1 MAGQGPWLHLP
12 SWSRWKCTLRI
23 SYGWPEG
30 PHPASS
36 HARCN
41 HSQSSEVYDL
51 FLVLP
56 NVWSRCPCD
65 ELARLMAYLNTFQ
78 VCSFRPL
85 LPSGYLL
92 CENMSVMK
100 PWDACPVCLKLLY
113 QLSLYHQFPQI
124 KSTLKES
131 ISGIDPQNI
140 SLGSWMYSASVFLFP
155 KCDKKLHL
163 KLRRGK
169 DDFLY
174 IWCTWR
180 IHLPTQ
186 IRHLSE
192 YTHRHTTAI
201 PYCLYSLST
210 LETEKWNRHKGY
222 LWEEKSTIKLMMLC
236 LLQALE

>member
-85 LPSGYLL
+85 LPRGYLL

-155 KCDKKLHL
+155 KCDKKYAPW
-163 KLRRGK
+163 KK
-169 DDFLY
+169 
-174 IWCTWR
+174 
-180 IHLPTQ
+180 
-186 IRHLSE
+186 
-192 YTHRHTTAI
+192 
-201 PYCLYSLST
+201 
-210 LETEKWNRHKGY
+210 
-222 LWEEKSTIKLMMLC
+222 
-236 LLQALE
+236 

>member
-1 MAGQGPWLHLP
+1 MAGQAPWLHLP
-12 SWSRWKCTLRI
+12 SLSSWKCTLRI
-23 SYGWPEG
+23 SYGWLEG

-56 NVWSRCPCD
+56 NVRSRCPSD
-65 ELARLMAYLNTFQ
+65 ELAGLMAYLNIFQ

-85 LPSGYLL
+85 LPCGYLL

-100 PWDACPVCLKLLY
+100 LWYACPVCLKLLY

-124 KSTLKES
+124 KSALKES
-131 ISGIDPQNI
+131 ISGIGPQNI
-140 SLGSWMYSASVFLFP
+140 SIGSWMYFASVFLFP
-155 KCDKKLHL
+155 KCGKKLHL

-174 IWCTWR
+174 FWCTWR

-192 YTHRHTTAI
+192 YTHTGTQQ
-201 PYCLYSLST
+201 PYLIVYTHCPL
-210 LETEKWNRHKGY
+210 
-222 LWEEKSTIKLMMLC
+222 
-236 LLQALE
+236 